1 MVWSQSPAPDTFC
14 LQEMRTKTYE
24 FELEIGDDYYRARYE
39 LYTDL
44 LIVRREAEVAGVK
57 FADLELVIEEEG
69 FASFCED
76 NGYLKVY
83 WSNYSQENDSLD
95 DGEFDINM
103 DIFLEEYFSETEKAI
118 IKYIETNHAN
128 IISKK

>member
-1 MVWSQSPAPDTFC
+1 
-14 LQEMRTKTYE
+14 MRTKTYE
-24 FELEIGDDYYRARYE
+24 FELEIGDDYYCARYE

-44 LIVRREAEVAGVK
+44 LIVRRELDVAGVK

-69 FASFCED
+69 FADFCEE

-103 DIFLEEYFSETEKAI
+103 DIFLEEHYSEVQKAI
-118 IKYIETNHAN
+118 TQYIETNHAN
-128 IISKK
+128 IILKK

>member
-1 MVWSQSPAPDTFC
+1 
-14 LQEMRTKTYE
+14 MRTKTYE

-69 FASFCED
+69 FADFCEE

-103 DIFLEEYFSETEKAI
+103 DILLEEHYSEAQKAI
-118 IKYIETNHAN
+118 IQYIEINHAN